1 MPDLVNADLLIR
13 NIRPMGGPA
22 TDLLIRG
29 GRIAAIGGGLSAA
42 GVTVEDGQGALAIP
56 SLVDAHTHLD
66 KTTWG
71 MGWYAG
77 RKGGSL
83 QDLIDNERNARI
95 PLGLDV
101 HRQSMRHA
109 LQLIANGTGHIRSH
123 VDVDHD
129 HKLTLLEG
137 KLRTRAALQG
147 AVDIQIVA
155 FPQSGLMIRPGVY
168 ELLDEALAMGA
179 DVVGGLDPSSMDRDP
194 KASLDAIFRLA
205 VKHGKPIDIH
215 LHEPG
220 ELGAFTLEEIIARTH
235 ALGLQGRVGVSH
247 CFCLGMADPHRVGP
261 LMERVAREDIRI
273 FTTGHPSAEVPSLQ
287 DMRAAGIKV
296 GLGCDGIRD
305 TWGPWGQPDMLHRA
319 RIVGMKNRMRR
330 DDELELLL
338 DAASRGGAEAMGLE
352 APGLVVG
359 APGDLTLLAGETL
372 AHAVVEEAPR
382 PLVVKAGRVVA
393 RMGQLAL
400 DGITMP

>member
-1 MPDLVNADLLIR
+1 MTDLLIR
-13 NIRPMGGPA
+13 NIRPMAGPA
-22 TDLLIRG
+22 TDMLIRD
-29 GRIAAIGGGLSAA
+29 GRIAAIGPNLAA
-42 GVTVEDGQGALAIP
+42 DGVSVEDGNGAIAIP
-56 SLVDAHTHLD
+56 ALVDAHTHLD

-77 RKGGSL
+77 RKGGDL
-83 QDLIDNERNARI
+83 QDLIDNERNERI

-137 KLRTRAALQG
+137 KLRTREALQG

-168 ELLDEALAMGA
+168 DLLDAALAMGA

-205 VKHGKPIDIH
+205 EKHGKPIDIH
-215 LHEPG
+215 LHEYG
-220 ELGAFTLEEIIARTH
+220 ELGAFTLEEIITRTRAH
-235 ALGLQGRVGVSH
+235 GMQGKVGVSH
-247 CFCLGMADPHRVGP
+247 CFCLGMPDPHRVGP
-261 LMERVAREDIRI
+261 LMEQVAREDIRI

-287 DMRAAGIKV
+287 DMRALGIKV
-296 GLGCDGIRD
+296 GMGCDGIRD

-338 DAASRGGAEAMGLE
+338 DTASRGGVDAMGVQAL
-352 APGLVVG
+352 GLVVG
-359 APGDLTLLAGETL
+359 AIADLTLVAGETL
-372 AHAVVEEAPR
+372 AHAVVEESPR
-382 PLVVKAGRVVA
+382 PLVVKGGRVVA
-393 RMGQLAL
+393 RNGAL
-400 DGITMP
+400 TLPGITMP

>member
-1 MPDLVNADLLIR
+1 MNDLLIR
-13 NIRPMGGPA
+13 NLRPMGGET
-22 TDLLIRG
+22 TDLRIRG
-29 GRIAAIGGGLSAA
+29 GRIAAFGAGLPADGA
-42 GVTVEDGQGALAIP
+42 PVEDGRGAIAIP
-56 SLVDAHTHLD
+56 ALVDAHTHLD

-71 MGWYAG
+71 MPWYRG
-77 RKGGSL
+77 RKGGTL
-83 QDLIDNERNARI
+83 QDLIDNERNERL

-109 LQLIANGTGHIRSH
+109 LQLIANGTSHIRSH
-123 VDVDHD
+123 VDVDTD
-129 HKLTLLEG
+129 HGLSLLEG
-137 KLRTRAALQG
+137 KLRTREALKG

-155 FPQSGLMIRPGVY
+155 FPQSGLMVRPGT
-168 ELLDEALAMGA
+168 EDLLDAALAAGA

-194 KASLDAIFRLA
+194 KGSLDAIFRLA
-205 VKHGKPIDIH
+205 ERHGKPIDIH

-220 ELGAFTLEEIIARTH
+220 ELGAFTLELILARTRAH
-235 ALGLQGRVGVSH
+235 GMQGLVGVSH
-247 CFCLGMADPHRVGP
+247 CFCLGMPDPHRVGP
-261 LMERVAREDIRI
+261 LMDQVAREDIRI

-287 DMRAAGIKV
+287 AMRAAGIKV

-338 DAASRGGAEAMGLE
+338 DAASRGGAEAIGAEARGL
-352 APGLVVG
+352 AVG
-359 APGDLTLLAGETL
+359 AVADLTLVAGETL

-382 PLVVKAGRVVA
+382 PLVVKGGRVVA
-393 RMGQLAL
+393 RDGAL
-400 DGITMP
+400 CLPGIVMP